1 MSDLT
6 AKQEAEREVEKERF
20 DEDKQE
26 YKSKLKS
33 LAAAEKVV
41 ANIKLQIEDLDA
53 KISERR

>member
-1 MSDLT
+1 MSNPT
-6 AKQEAEREVEKERF
+6 AKQVAEEEVKKEMF

-41 ANIKLQIEDLDA
+41 TNIKLQIEDLDA
-53 KISERR
+53 KISERE